1 LQALPAPLAATSAAL
16 AVLELPASFTVLLP
30 GPLVQTPVAL
40 LLVLQLVHAA
50 TGSQVLLHLA
60 AAALCLAVL
69 DDSWLVPVLQRVARG
84 FAGGDMAEGDAD
96 GTRPGGLQRADSNVS
111 LASIM
116 SCKQTRKGVQDDER
130 RMCALVSAGVLLVLL
145 LLVAAM
151 EH

>member
-1 LQALPAPLAATSAAL
+1 M
-16 AVLELPASFTVLLP
+16 LELPASFAVLLP

-40 LLVLQLVHAA
+40 LLVLQLVRAA
-50 TGSQVLLHLA
+50 SGSQVLLHLA

-84 FAGGDMAEGDAD
+84 FARGEAAEGDAE

-116 SCKQTRKGVQDDER
+116 SCKQGGRGLHYDRCCLYPLPLRYVLSAAGFDG
-130 RMCALVSAGVLLVLL
+130 AVS
-145 LLVAAM
+145 
-151 EH
+151 H